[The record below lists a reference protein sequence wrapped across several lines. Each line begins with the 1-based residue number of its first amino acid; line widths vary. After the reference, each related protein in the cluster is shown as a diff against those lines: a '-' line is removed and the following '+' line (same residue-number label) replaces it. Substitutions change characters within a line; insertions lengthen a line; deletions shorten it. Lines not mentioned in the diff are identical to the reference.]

1 MGIRAAIVP
10 LKWFDRLT
18 MSGRRRADGQ
28 VRFMHKVT
36 KSDIPT
42 PLDKDW
48 EQWDSEFE
56 EDVKAGKLD
65 AMAAE
70 VLEAKSNGELK
81 AL

>member
-1 MGIRAAIVP
+1 
-10 LKWFDRLT
+10 
-18 MSGRRRADGQ
+18 
-28 VRFMHKVT
+28 MHKVA

-70 VLEAKSNGELK
+70 AMEAKSKGELK